1 MERFLRTSERRL
13 LLAFFLLFSLSFA
26 PLFATSSG
34 LLAFLLILA
43 LFISSCLFRLFVLL
57 LAGHC
62 GENVSLFRNLRVL
75 WVCFV
80 C

>member
-13 LLAFFLLFSLSFA
+13 FLAFFLLFSLSFA

-34 LLAFLLILA
+34 LAFLLIGA
-43 LFISSCLFRLFVLL
+43 LFIRSCLLRLFVVL

-62 GENVSLFRNLRVL
+62 E
-75 WVCFV
+75 
-80 C
+80 